1 MRTLSDD
8 ELALAKVSSSRG
20 DASASMAIAEHY
32 LAAGLRDEAKGYCVL
47 AANQGSSVAANMAGV
62 LYEEDGENA
71 QAVEW
76 LRIACR
82 AGNKLACTHLSIA
95 YLGGLI
101 GLKPDK
107 KKAAEY
113 GRLGDPS
120 IPE

>member
-1 MRTLSDD
+1 MRTLSES
-8 ELALAKVSSSRG
+8 ELADANARSSRG
-20 DASASMAIAEHY
+20 DISATMAIAEHH
-32 LAAGLRDEAKGYCVL
+32 LAAGLRDEAKNYYVR

-62 LYEEDGENA
+62 LYEEDGENE

-82 AGNKLACTHLSIA
+82 AGNKMGCTHLSIA

-101 GLKPDK
+101 GLKSDK

-120 IPE
+120 ISE